1 MLEQN
6 KMINGEFEFGKNLYG
21 NDSYENLV
29 KQIVGTRKGY
39 RTANLAEKKNIA
51 KE

>member
-1 MLEQN
+1 
-6 KMINGEFEFGKNLYG
+6 MINGELEFGQNLYG

-29 KQIVGTRKGY
+29 KQIVATRKGY
-39 RTANLAEKKNIA
+39 RTANLADRKNIA